1 MYPKKIQN
9 IIKKQGYTADQVFS
23 ISTKLNFDRKKCPVK
38 SLYRKKKKLQLDL
51 KYLKIV

>member
-9 IIKKQGYTADQVFS
+9 IIEKQGYTADQVFS
-23 ISTKLNFDRKKCPVK
+23 PTKLNFVRKKCPVK
-38 SLYRKKKKLQLDL
+38 SLYRKKKKIHLDL